1 MTSEQPAK
9 PNPRGRPALSE
20 AEMAATR
27 LAITQCAQRLFEE
40 EGYHAVSMRRLA
52 KEVGCTVM
60 TLYRYFDRKID
71 ILRALW
77 GNVFGILFDKLDQ
90 IAAMTDDPVERLN
103 AISLG
108 YLQYWL
114 DNRETYF
121 LVFMSS
127 DVTQSDVSIF
137 VDDEAVVPR
146 FALFQIVLIEA
157 LGTDAQKV
165 DATLKAQLLLCSL
178 NGIAHNLITIS
189 AYSWADPK
197 ALAESAVSGALAVSS
212 V

>member
-1 MTSEQPAK
+1 MTSKRSALPI
-9 PNPRGRPALSE
+9 PRGRPVLSDAE
-20 AEMAATR
+20 LAEMR
-27 LAITQCAQRLFEE
+27 RRITDCAQRLFEE

-71 ILRALW
+71 ILRELW
-77 GNVFGILFDKLDQ
+77 AHVFVQLFDHLDQ
-90 IAAMTDDPVERLN
+90 IAQQTDDPVERLH
-103 AISLG
+103 AISAG

-137 VDDEAVVPR
+137 VDHEDIVQR
-146 FALFQIVLIEA
+146 FALFQISVIEA
-157 LGTDAQKV
+157 LGASAEETDT
-165 DATLKAQLLLCSL
+165 TLKAQLLLCAL
-178 NGIAHNLITIS
+178 NGIAHNLVTIS
-189 AYSWADPK
+189 AYSWLSPHD
-197 ALAESAVSGALAVSS
+197 LVQSAVSGVLKG
-212 V
+212 